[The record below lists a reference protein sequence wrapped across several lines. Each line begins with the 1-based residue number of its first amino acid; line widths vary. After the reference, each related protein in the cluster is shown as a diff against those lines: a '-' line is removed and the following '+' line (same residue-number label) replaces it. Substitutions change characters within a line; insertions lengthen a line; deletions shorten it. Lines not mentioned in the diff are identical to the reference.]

1 MGYQWNPQK
10 AQSNRRKHGV
20 RFADAVTAFADDRA
34 IVIEDSESD
43 EDRFAIIGSDAM
55 GRVLVVIYTYRGND
69 IRIIS
74 ARKATGTERRYYGG
88 A

>member
-10 AQSNRRKHGV
+10 AQSNHRKHGV
-20 RFADAVTAFADDRA
+20 RFADAVTAFIDDRA
-34 IVIEDSESD
+34 IVIEDNESD

-55 GRVLVVIYTYRGND
+55 GRVLVVVYTYRGDD

-74 ARKATGTERRYYGG
+74 ARKATGAERRYYGG